1 MIILTILVI
10 LVDFFSKYMVSK
22 LMTVN
27 ETINL
32 IDNFFRI
39 TYVKNTGAAFS
50 IFSNN
55 TILVIII
62 SVVIIGFLLFYIY
75 KNKGNN
81 KLENVSY
88 AFILGGAISTLIDRL
103 VYGYVID
110 FLDFEILSY
119 DAPIFNLADTFIVI
133 GVILFLINTLRSRY
147 DGNSSEW

>member
-50 IFSNN
+50 MFSNN

-62 SVVIIGFLLFYIY
+62 SVVVIGFLLFYIY

-88 AFILGGAISTLIDRL
+88 AFILGGAIGNLIDRL

-110 FLDFEILSY
+110 FLDLEILSY
-119 DAPIFNLADTFIVI
+119 NAPIFNLADTFIVI

-147 DGNSSEW
+147 DGNSSE

>member
-50 IFSNN
+50 MFSNN

-62 SVVIIGFLLFYIY
+62 SVVVIGFLLFYIY

-88 AFILGGAISTLIDRL
+88 AFILGGAIGNLIDRL

-147 DGNSSEW
+147 DGNSSE

>member
-10 LVDFFSKYMVSK
+10 LVDFFSKYIVSK

-88 AFILGGAISTLIDRL
+88 AFILGGAISNLIDRL

-147 DGNSSEW
+147 DGNSSE

>member
-50 IFSNN
+50 FFSNN

-62 SVVIIGFLLFYIY
+62 SVVVIGFLLFYVY

-88 AFILGGAISTLIDRL
+88 AFILGGAISNLIDRF
-103 VYGYVID
+103 VYGYFID
-110 FLDFEILSY
+110 FLDFKILSY

-147 DGNSSEW
+147 DGNSSE